1 MNKRVAICFIVFA
14 LVAPFSLRAQT
25 PQTGRTIEAL
35 PSFYEPSISPDRG
48 EIAFVSGGDIWTVPS
63 AGGEARLLVSHAA
76 TEARP
81 IYSPDGRKLAF
92 MSNRAGNMDI
102 YVLMIDTGDVRR
114 ITFDDVTD
122 QLDAWSPDGRWI
134 YFSSTSRDIA
144 GMNDIYRVS
153 HEGGTPLPVSA
164 DRYTNEFFAAPA
176 PDGERIAFAARGIS
190 SAQWWRR
197 GSSHIDQSEIWTRRI
212 SDDNSYQRVTEGGA
226 REVWP
231 MWSGDGDRIFYVSDR
246 SGAQN
251 LWVRQLSGARQPR
264 QLTNFTDGRVLWAN
278 ISYDG
283 RTIVFERDFGIWRFD
298 TSNNE
303 ATQVNIRRR
312 GAPASPTGAREFFT
326 NRFQE
331 LALSP
336 DGRKIAFTVRGE
348 VFAASANDGGIAQ
361 RVTNTPENESEITWS
376 HDSRRL
382 VYVSDRGQGEN
393 LYIYDFSTNRET
405 PLTTNATSSDSFPRF
420 SPDGRTLAFIRDGR
434 EIRVLDMESRRER
447 VVATGVFD
455 RAPLNPARPFV
466 WSPDNRFI
474 AFFNVG
480 NRSFRNVYVVPVE
493 GASSATAGRPV
504 SFLANVFSNSLS
516 WTTDGKAILFDS
528 SQRTEE
534 GQLARVSL
542 VPRTPRFREDQFRD
556 LFREETPRTIDP
568 NLRTPAT
575 PAPSP
580 TPTASPSPSPAA
592 SPDASPSPANA
603 SAERNRSERNRDSA
617 PRTEIVFEDIRRR
630 LEVLPVGLNISY
642 HAISPDGRSVVLI
655 AEAAGRENLYIYPLD
670 TTEADQFFDSPAIAR
685 QLTSTP
691 GAKSFAQFSPDSKTV
706 FYLEAGR
713 VHNVPLDGSRPP
725 RPLTVTADMDVDFN
739 RERRAIFD
747 QAWTLMRDFFYDQ
760 NYHGVNWTAVRER
773 YEPRV
778 MAASTPDEVRRLLQL
793 MVGELNAS
801 HLGANAP
808 GGGSTPAN
816 FTGRLGLRFDREEY
830 ERTGRLRITDILPLS
845 PAAVAEGLRVGDY
858 LIAVD
863 GTEITA
869 RTNLDELLNFK
880 TYRRTVLTV
889 AGNSGAN
896 RREIPVQ
903 PVPNFVEKG
912 LLYRRWVEDNRAYV
926 ARVSN
931 NRLGYVHM
939 FNMSADALQQLYV
952 DLDAENHSREGVVI
966 DIRNNNGGFVNV
978 YAIDVFA
985 RQSYFTMTRRDSVPS
1000 PARTQLGQR
1009 ALEAP
1014 TILLTNQHSLSDA
1027 EDFSEGYRS
1036 LRLGRIVGEPTAG
1049 WIIYTTNLPLIDGTI
1064 FRVPF
1069 IRVTAN
1075 DGQNMELNPRR
1086 VDIPVSRA
1094 IGETYTGRDTQLDR
1108 AVSELLNQI
1117 GASRNRASQ

>member
-1 MNKRVAICFIVFA
+1 MKNKLTICLALFA
-14 LVAPFSLRAQT
+14 LIAPARFPSRAQT
-25 PQTGRTIEAL
+25 PDAPRTVEAL
-35 PSFYEPSISPDRG
+35 PSFYEPAISPDRA
-48 EIAFVSGGDIWTVPS
+48 EIAFVSGGDIWTVPA

-81 IYSPDGRKLAF
+81 IYSPDGRRLAF
-92 MSNRAGNMDI
+92 MSNRTGNMDI
-102 YVLMIDTGDVRR
+102 YVLTLDAGDVRR
-114 ITFDDVTD
+114 ITFDDAND
-122 QLDAWSPDGRWI
+122 QLDAWSPDGRWL

-144 GMNDIYRVS
+144 AMNDIYRVS
-153 HEGGTPLPVSA
+153 PEGGTPLAVSA
-164 DRYTNEFFAAPA
+164 DRYVNEFFTAPA
-176 PDGERIAFAARGIS
+176 PDNERIAFAARGIS

-212 SDDNSYQRVTEGGA
+212 SGDDSYQRVTEGGA

-231 MWSGDGDRIFYVSDR
+231 MWSADGERLFYVSDR

-251 LWVRQLSGARQPR
+251 LWVRSINGGRSPR

-283 RTIVFERDFGIWRFD
+283 RAIVFERDFGIWRFD
-298 TSNNE
+298 TSSGD
-303 ATQVNIRRR
+303 ATPVQIRRR

-331 LALSP
+331 IALAP

-348 VFAASANDGGIAQ
+348 VFAASATDGGTAQ
-361 RVTNTPENESEITWS
+361 RVTNTPENESEIAWS
-376 HDSRRL
+376 PDSRRL
-382 VYVSDRGQGEN
+382 VYVSDRAGGGDIF
-393 LYIYDFSTNRET
+393 LYDFSTNRET
-405 PLTTNATSSDSFPRF
+405 QLTSGATHDSFPRF
-420 SPDGRTLAFIRDGR
+420 SPDGRTLAFVRDGR
-434 EIRVLDMESRRER
+434 EIRALDVEARRER
-447 VVATGVFD
+447 VVATGTFD
-455 RAPLNPARPFV
+455 RSPLNPARPFV

-474 AFFNVG
+474 AFFAVG
-480 NRSFRNVYVVPVE
+480 NRSFRNVYVAPVE
-493 GASSATAGRPV
+493 GGGAQSAGRPV
-504 SFLANVFSNSLS
+504 SFLANVFSNTLS

-534 GQLARVSL
+534 GQLARIDL
-542 VPRTPRFREDQFRD
+542 IPRTPRFREDQFRD
-556 LFREETPRTIDP
+556 LFREESPRTIDP

-580 TPTASPSPSPAA
+580 TPSPVASPSASPSPEV
-592 SPDASPSPANA
+592 SPSPVGTNA
-603 SAERNRSERNRDSA
+603 TSGERNRASV
-617 PRTEIVFEDIRRR
+617 PRVEIVFEDIRRR
-630 LEVLPVGLNISY
+630 LGVLPVGLSVIY
-642 HAISPDGRSVVLI
+642 HALSPDGKSAVVI
-655 AEAAGRENLYIYPLD
+655 AEAAGRQNLYLYPLD
-670 TTEADQFFDSPAIAR
+670 TTAADQFFDSPAIAR
-685 QLTSTP
+685 QLTSTA
-691 GAKSFAQFSPDSKTV
+691 GAKDFAQFSPDSKTV

-713 VHNVPLDGSRPP
+713 VQSVPVDGSRPP
-725 RPLTVTADMDVDFN
+725 RPLAVTADMDVDFN
-739 RERRAIFD
+739 RERRAVFD
-747 QAWTLMRDFFYDQ
+747 QAWTLIRDFFYDQ
-760 NYHGVNWTAVRER
+760 NYHGVNWATVRER
-773 YEPRV
+773 YEPRI
-778 MAASTPDEVRRLLQL
+778 AGAGTPDEVRRLLQL

-801 HLGANAP
+801 HLGASAP
-808 GGGSTPAN
+808 GATGTPTN

-845 PAAVAEGLRVGDY
+845 PAALAEGVGAGDY
-858 LIAVD
+858 LVAVD

-880 TYRRTVLTV
+880 TYRRTVLTIGAGSARRDV
-889 AGNSGAN
+889 A
-896 RREIPVQ
+896 VQ

-912 LLYRRWVEDNRAYV
+912 LMYRRWVEDNRAYV

-931 NRLGYVHM
+931 NRLGYVHL
-939 FNMSADALQQLYV
+939 FNMSADALEQLYI
-952 DLDAENHSREGVVI
+952 DLDAENHAREGVVI
-966 DIRNNNGGFVNV
+966 DLRNNNGGFVNV

-1027 EDFSEGYRS
+1027 EDFAEGYRS

-1049 WIIYTTNLPLIDGTI
+1049 WIIYTTNLPLIDGTQ
-1064 FRVPF
+1064 FRLPF
-1069 IRVTAN
+1069 IRITAN

-1086 VDIPVSRA
+1086 VDIPVSRT

-1117 GASRNRASQ
+1117 GGGRNRASQ